1 MKKLFLFIL
10 VLFGNIGIMSLA
22 DSMCG
27 PNGQFDPGSNTCR
40 PVQYQNVYTP
50 PETKIKYSKTAFAYD
65 NITGAYGIGYNKNKS
80 KAKKEALSR
89 CGTENCKIVFYD
101 VAGTVVASS
110 NGIVVSG
117 TYIDG
122 GRTMEECKKQGG
134 IDCKIIYRYSPC
146 AN

>member
-1 MKKLFLFIL
+1 MLSIV

-27 PNGQFDPGSNTCR
+27 ANGQFDPGSNTCR

-50 PETKIKYSKTAFAYD
+50 PEVKIKYSKTAFAYD
-65 NITGAYGIGYNKNKS
+65 NITGAYGYSNNKSKS
-80 KAKKEALSR
+80 KAKKAALDS

-110 NGIVVSG
+110 NGVVTIG
-117 TYIDG
+117 TYRDSG
-122 GRTMEECKKQGG
+122 KTMEECKKQGG
-134 IDCKIIYRYSPC
+134 INCKIIYQYSPYDR
-146 AN
+146 